1 MISQFTLSTSHSGMG
16 ILQMTTTA
24 PAAYL
29 ASLRNL
35 LSEFMARN
43 PTNSTPSDLL
53 ANWAFE
59 DLAKY
64 NWDTYHLLVDQ
75 MFNQGNQTAW
85 SHQSFLNLP
94 EKGTQHKLQLAYS
107 EAQMIQ
113 LAASLSHRHQIKLLS
128 ASGTHASAFLHVS
141 DNIPGCSLSNAQFE
155 IAVRLRLNAPVHVH
169 LPPTCVCGEVIDPQE
184 TT

>member
-1 MISQFTLSTSHSGMG
+1 
-16 ILQMTTTA
+16 
-24 PAAYL
+24 
-29 ASLRNL
+29 
-35 LSEFMARN
+35 
-43 PTNSTPSDLL
+43 
-53 ANWAFE
+53 
-59 DLAKY
+59 
-64 NWDTYHLLVDQ
+64 

-141 DNIPGCSLSNAQFE
+141 DNIPGCSLSNAEFK

-169 LPPTCVCGEVIDPQE
+169 LPPTCVCGEVIDPQGDHLMKCRRGNEWDMRHTALNQCISSIVRSAKLPVSLE
-184 TT
+184 TLISQIAPPTPGFSPHREGWTLW